1 MEQVDILLRGGS
13 VVTMNDRFE
22 VFHDGALAI
31 RGDSIVAVG
40 PRAEVEAA
48 FEAEEIIECAG
59 KVILPGLINA
69 HTHAPMTLLRGL
81 ADDLR
86 LDVWLLGYMMPVE
99 REFVSSEFCRLGT
112 TLACAEMIRSGVT
125 AFADMYYHEADVA
138 QATTDAGMRGV
149 LGQTVLK
156 FPSPDADTFEDSLA
170 YTRRFLEEWADH
182 PLVVP
187 AVAPHAPYSNTD
199 EILRR
204 CVDLAKEFDAPLLT
218 HIAET
223 RLEVDDSLRDHGM
236 TVVTKQDTIDL
247 FEAKVLC
254 AHCVHIDQNE
264 IHTLKQ
270 RNATVAHCP
279 QSNLKLASGIAPVS
293 AMLKAKLTVG
303 IGTDGPA
310 SNNDLDM
317 FEEIR
322 LAAILAK
329 TQANDPT
336 VLPARDALLMATRKG
351 AEALFIGDKT
361 GSLTPG
367 KRADLLVMDS
377 MPLHNAP
384 QFERDPNLVYSRIVY
399 AGHAADVRHVFCNGK
414 MLMRDRAL
422 LTIDEET
429 VIREAQAVAVR
440 IDAFLRAREQNVLG
454 KLLAIGGL
462 ERAES
467 FEVQVKAAL
476 TDETAV
482 ERLLK
487 HPDVQ
492 IVRSVHY
499 RQFDTYFLFEDAEQ
513 GRVRYREDDL
523 IGEDGEVAST
533 RTRLTLTMPT
543 KERAYDDA
551 VLLSHSRFIADATRP
566 LRFYREYFKPEA
578 ERELEKDRHRWHLL
592 YQGVLFY
599 LNVDRVLTPALPG
612 LFVEL
617 KSRTWSARDAEVKA
631 ERIGDMLRILGLGPA
646 DVMHTDY
653 LDLEGQSKA

>member
-1 MEQVDILLRGGS
+1 MEQVDVILSGGS
-13 VVTMNDRFE
+13 IVTMNERFD
-22 VFHDGALAI
+22 VIHDGALAI

-40 PRAEVEAA
+40 PRAGITASYQAA
-48 FEAEEIIECAG
+48 ETIDCTG

-99 REFVSSEFCRLGT
+99 REFVSAEFCRLGT

-125 AFADMYYHEADVA
+125 AFADMYYHEAEVA
-138 QATTDAGMRGV
+138 AATAQAGMRGV

-156 FPSPDADTFEDSLA
+156 FPSPDAETYEDSLA
-170 YTRRFLEEWADH
+170 YTRRFLQEWADH

-199 EILRR
+199 DILRR
-204 CVDLAKEFDAPLLT
+204 CVELAREFDAPLLT

-223 RLEVDDSLRDHGM
+223 RLEVDDSLRDFGM
-236 TVVTKQDTIDL
+236 SVVTKADSIDL
-247 FEAKVLC
+247 FDAKVLA

-336 VLPARDALLMATRKG
+336 VLPAREALLMATRQG
-351 AEALFIGDKT
+351 AEALFIGDRT
-361 GSLTPG
+361 GSLTAG
-367 KRADLLVMDS
+367 KRADLLVMDAD
-377 MPLHNAP
+377 PVHNQP
-384 QFERDPNLVYSRIVY
+384 QFERDPNLIYSRIVY
-399 AGHAADVRHVFCNGK
+399 TGHAADVRHVFCNGR
-414 MLMRDRAL
+414 MLMRDRTL
-422 LTIDEET
+422 LTIDEPT
-429 VIREAQAVAVR
+429 IIAQAQAVAVR

-462 ERAES
+462 ERSES
-467 FEVQVKAAL
+467 FEVQMKAAL
-476 TDETAV
+476 PDESALDK
-482 ERLLK
+482 LLK

-492 IVRSVHY
+492 IVRHVHY
-499 RQFDTYFLFEDAEQ
+499 RQFDTYFLFEDETQ

-523 IGEDGEVAST
+523 MDENGMVSST
-533 RTRLTLTMPT
+533 RTRLTLTMPE

-551 VLLSHSRFIADATRP
+551 VRLSRSRFIADATRP

-578 ERELEKDRHRWHLL
+578 ERELEKDRRRWHLL

-599 LNVDRVLTPALPG
+599 LNLDRVLKPALTG
-612 LFVEL
+612 TYIEI
-617 KSRTWSARDAEVKA
+617 KSRTWSASDAEVKA
-631 ERIGDMLRILGLGPA
+631 GRISEMLRIVGLGPA
-646 DVMHTDY
+646 DVVQADY
-653 LDLEGQSKA
+653 LDMPEKSGS

>member
-1 MEQVDILLRGGS
+1 MERVDILMSGGS
-13 VVTMNDRFE
+13 VVTMNQRFD
-22 VFHDGALAI
+22 VFHDGAVAV

-40 PRAEVEAA
+40 PRAELEAQFEAA
-48 FEAEEIIECAG
+48 E
-59 KVILPGLINA
+59 VIDCSGQILIPGLVNA
-69 HTHAPMTLLRGL
+69 HTHAAMTLLRGL

-99 REFVSSEFCRLGT
+99 REFVSTEFCRLGT

-125 AFADMYYHEADVA
+125 SFADMYYHEADVA
-138 QATTDAGMRGV
+138 QATADAGLRGV

-156 FPSPDADTFEDSLA
+156 FPSPDAESFEDSLV

-187 AVAPHAPYSNTD
+187 AIAPHAPYSNTD
-199 EILRR
+199 DILRR
-204 CVDLAKEFDAPLLT
+204 CVELATEFDAPLLI

-223 RLEVDDSLRDHGM
+223 RREVDDSLRETGM
-236 TVVTKQDTIDL
+236 TVVTKQDSIDL
-247 FEAKVLC
+247 FDAKVLA

-270 RNATVAHCP
+270 HGATVAHCP
-279 QSNLKLASGIAPVS
+279 TSNLKLASGIAPVS

-317 FEEIR
+317 FEEMR

-336 VLPARDALLMATRKG
+336 ELPARDALLMATRQG
-351 AEALFIGDKT
+351 AEALFIGDRT
-361 GSLTPG
+361 GSLERG
-367 KRADLLVMDS
+367 KRADIVVLDA
-377 MPLHNAP
+377 MPVHNAP
-384 QFERDPNLVYSRIVY
+384 QFERDPLLIYSRIVY
-399 AGHAADVRHVFCNGK
+399 AGHAADVRHVFCNGRQ
-414 MLMRDRAL
+414 LLRDRQL
-422 LTIDEET
+422 LTIDEPA
-429 VIREAQAVAVR
+429 VIEQAQLVAVR
-440 IDAFLRAREQNVLG
+440 IDAFLRDREQNVLS
-454 KLLAIGGL
+454 KLVAIGGL
-462 ERAES
+462 QRSES
-467 FEVQVKAAL
+467 FEVQVKAVLPDEAL
-476 TDETAV
+476 LD
-482 ERLLK
+482 RLLK

-492 IVRSVHY
+492 IVKRVHY
-499 RQFDTYFLFEDAEQ
+499 RQFDTYFLFADEAQ

-523 IGEDGEVAST
+523 IGDDGKIGSI

-543 KERAYDDA
+543 KERTYDDA
-551 VLLSHSRFIADATRP
+551 VLLSRSRYIADATNP

-578 ERELEKDRHRWHLL
+578 ERELQKDRRRWHLL

-599 LNVDRVLTPALPG
+599 LNVDRVNDPALPG
-612 LFVEL
+612 TYIEL

-631 ERIGDMLRILGLGPA
+631 ERIGEMLEILGLSRA
-646 DVMHTDY
+646 DIVHTDY
-653 LDLEGQSKA
+653 LDFSAQVEA